1 MNPPRDALTILK
13 QARDELIARL
23 RERIVEHE
31 EEILADAR
39 GESFLSDIETIYE
52 QIASRLVH
60 VNQMISSLPP
70 EVAGFESDETYSFDE
85 SSVTAETSFSFETPT
100 PSIPAPTEATPG
112 LLSLPAPAP
121 ESPANFQVFMQSIQA
136 GDVPLAGRILA
147 ELLQV
152 DQQRGEQCAAVFL
165 QRYVE
170 DAEIVTKAMQLR
182 KELMLSNYNNAI
194 MLLYECFGLQ
204 GMESIAAMQALRA
217 ML

>member
-13 QARDELIARL
+13 QAREELIARL

-31 EEILADAR
+31 EDILADAR

-52 QIASRLVH
+52 QIAARLVH

-85 SSVTAETSFSFETPT
+85 TTTSETSYSFETP
-100 PSIPAPTEATPG
+100 PSIPAPSDATPG
-112 LLSLPAPAP
+112 LLSLPAPTP
-121 ESPANFQVFMQSIQA
+121 ESPANFQLFMQSIQA
-136 GDVPLAGRILA
+136 GDVSRAGRILA
-147 ELLQV
+147 ELLQI
-152 DQQRGEQCAAVFL
+152 DPQRGEQCATVFL
-165 QRYVE
+165 QRYSE

-182 KELMLSNYNNAI
+182 KELMLSNFNNAI

-204 GMESIAAMQALRA
+204 GMESIAAMQALRS

>member
-1 MNPPRDALTILK
+1 MNPPHDAITILK

-23 RERIVEHE
+23 RRRIVENE
-31 EEILADAR
+31 EEILSDAR
-39 GESFLSDIETIYE
+39 GESFLSDIETIYD

-70 EVAGFESDETYSFDE
+70 DVPSFETDEAYAIDEPVVAAAEATYSF
-85 SSVTAETSFSFETPT
+85 
-100 PSIPAPTEATPG
+100 EATPITHQNESSPQ
-112 LLSLPAPAP
+112 LLSLPAP
-121 ESPANFQVFMQSIQA
+121 ETPANFQHFMQSIQA
-136 GDVPLAGRILA
+136 GDVSQAGRILA

-152 DQQRGEQCAAVFL
+152 EPQRGEQCASVFL
-165 QRYVE
+165 QRYLE
-170 DAEIVTKAMQLR
+170 DAEIVTKAMQIR
-182 KELMLSNYNNAI
+182 KELMLSNFNNAI